1 MDTIVNKNLVNL
13 ISENFPL
20 AKTFNIQPEKIY
32 RFDIEKR
39 GNKAG
44 WAVLFSDGNGV
55 IGDWRTGDRTICISP
70 TSTSSDKETI
80 SKKIDDFFVEET
92 ALFKT
97 KTIPAHLK
105 LKQAEDSH
113 PYLVAK
119 KIKALPGLRKNDC
132 YIEIFGI
139 NKNSE
144 ITCIQTIDGD
154 GKKIF
159 LPGSKVKG
167 SFFILGQVSEKMYLA
182 EGYATAY
189 SIYEATGK
197 GTIMAFN
204 ASNLKSAAEA
214 FLHLHPNTQLTVIA
228 DNDRPQPGHC
238 MGIGEEKAR
247 QTGLDVVV
255 IPIEGMDANDY
266 VNSGY
271 NLKELLEPSVQKT
284 ELDLTFDFEM
294 ATELKAPNWLIKRWI
309 AKDCIHIVYGAPA
322 SGKSSVVSDMFLAY
336 CNDMPDWHGFKIK
349 KGDGIGV
356 YLCGEGYRG
365 LVSRRFLWTEQ
376 HNCDPKGKFVF
387 SKKILPLDTQE
398 GLEKTISEIKKLNK
412 MVDLIVID
420 TLRKAFSGDENSAS
434 DTEKFL
440 NSCKKLSEAFEGAA
454 IIIVAH
460 IGKTGKDTYNIG
472 PRGSSNL
479 TANPDISIAV
489 TRDKSSSIV
498 TLSQIKTKDSE
509 EIPSFNLLMKPLPIK
524 CNNNSGEISSV
535 LIDDCD
541 SNMLPKKIDDWKT
554 GFDLFKAIWKGRLE
568 EGFPFITIKE
578 YLDHFTKSRDIDAK
592 SARNYLKAERCPFTA
607 LIQKSQIRKEAEGFF
622 LVDKSLIDTLS
633 KENKC

>member
-20 AKTFNIQPEKIY
+20 AKPSEIQPEKIY
-32 RFDIEKR
+32 RFDIDKK
-39 GNKAG
+39 GNAAG
-44 WAVLFSDGNGV
+44 WAVLFNDGNGV
-55 IGDWRTGDRTICISP
+55 LGDWRTGDRTICISH

-92 ALFKT
+92 AFFKT

-119 KIKALPGLRKNDC
+119 KIKALPGLRKNDR
-132 YIEIFGI
+132 YIEIFG
-139 NKNSE
+139 KNEKSE
-144 ITCIQTIDGD
+144 ITCIQAIDGD

-214 FLHLHPNTQLTVIA
+214 FLHLHPNTQITVIA
-228 DNDRPQPGHC
+228 DNDHPLPGHN

-247 QTGLDVVV
+247 QTGLNVIL
-255 IPIEGMDANDY
+255 IPIEGMDANDF

-271 NLKELLEPSVQKT
+271 NLKELLEPTTVKT
-284 ELDLTFDFEM
+284 ELNLTYDFEM
-294 ATELKAPNWLIKRWI
+294 NSELSSPKWLIERWV
-309 AKDCIHIVYGAPA
+309 ARDCVHIVCGAPA
-322 SGKSSVVSDMFLAY
+322 SGKSSIVSDLFLAY
-336 CNDMPDWHGFKIK
+336 CNDLALWHGFKIT
-349 KGDGIGV
+349 KGEGIGV

-365 LVSRRFLWTEQ
+365 LVARRFLWTQQ
-376 HNCDPKGKFVF
+376 HQCEPKGKFVF
-387 SKKILPLDTQE
+387 SKKLLPLNTPV
-398 GLEKTISEIKKLNK
+398 GLEKTIHEIKTLNK
-412 MVDLIVID
+412 TVDIIVID
-420 TLRKAFSGDENSAS
+420 TFRKAFSGDENSS
-434 DTEKFL
+434 EETELFL
-440 NSCKKLSEAFEGAA
+440 NNCRKLSEAFDGAA

-460 IGKTGKDTYNIG
+460 VGKSGKDSSNIG

-489 TRDKSSSIV
+489 TRDKSSSV
-498 TLSQIKTKDSE
+498 LTLSQIKTKDSE
-509 EIPSFNLLMKPLPIK
+509 EISSFNLLMKTLPI
-524 CNNNSGEISSV
+524 NLPNTTNPITSV
-535 LIDDCD
+535 FIDDID
-541 SNMLPKKIDDWKT
+541 ENLTPKKIDDWKI
-554 GFDLFKAIWKGRLE
+554 GFELFKTIWGGRLE
-568 EGFPFITIKE
+568 EGFPFVSTKE
-578 YLDHFTKSRDIDAK
+578 YLDHFTETRKIDTK
-592 SARNYLKAERCPFTA
+592 SARNYLKAERC
-607 LIQKSQIRKEAEGFF
+607 
-622 LVDKSLIDTLS
+622 LS
-633 KENKC
+633 